1 MSRSRSSSVSAHFRD
16 VESDSEGSDNPESE
30 RYEEVDDVDRQS
42 SPQARDRDTG
52 NVEEGEE
59 STADDE
65 DDGDDDEVEK
75 DDDEISASA
84 LLGPSTEPRGED
96 ALNAVSQ
103 TGADL
108 LDAEMNDGEES
119 EAALSVAAVGSPLLA
134 PSIHP
139 VSRGT
144 PTDSDSVLL
153 EQTTEEYRSPQFE
166 SFNNAPSP
174 ASTVADREEGSE
186 LNLGQDK
193 GMGMIIAES
202 VPDTLAL
209 GVGDVDMDEA
219 GQVEG
224 KDSYTGFPTDETS
237 SSRLPSPT
245 PGMAIDFELRDDA
258 EDAQEQEDNILE
270 YLKPYA
276 VAPVDWSPEDKVQ
289 VPVLLRGVLRPY
301 QQSGLE
307 WLASLHSNNLNGI
320 LADEM
325 GLG

>member
-1 MSRSRSSSVSAHFRD
+1 MSAHFRD
-16 VESDSEGSDNPESE
+16 LESDSEGSDGSESE
-30 RYEEVDDVDRQS
+30 GYDEVDGVGRQS
-42 SPQARDRDTG
+42 SPQARDQDTG

-59 STADDE
+59 NTEDDD

-84 LLGPSTEPRGED
+84 LLGPLTELGGED

-103 TGADL
+103 AGADL

-119 EAALSVAAVGSPLLA
+119 EAALSVAVVGSPLLA
-134 PSIHP
+134 PSIQP
-139 VSRGT
+139 VSLGT

-174 ASTVADREEGSE
+174 PSTVPDREEGSE
-186 LNLGQDK
+186 LNLDQEK
-193 GMGMIIAES
+193 EMGVILAES

-219 GQVEG
+219 GQVES
-224 KDSYTGFPTDETS
+224 KDNYTGFPTDETS

-258 EDAQEQEDNILE
+258 EDAQEQEDNIPE

-276 VAPVDWSPEDKVQ
+276 VAPVDWSSEDKVK